1 MTNGS
6 YDRYTGSRDQASGLL
21 HFSGY
26 VETAKTRETS
36 LNNMRSALLLL
47 CGMLAYGQEA
57 PPTVFRSDVA
67 LLRVDV
73 QALDRDN
80 KPITGLQQTDFVL
93 TESGKPQQIRNFQ
106 SENMPLD
113 VVLLFDVSRSMR
125 PHVERIV
132 SAAHQALRV
141 LGRDDRVGIMVFD
154 RSSRVRLPFRS
165 NLDDVE
171 RELDSTVKRERFDG
185 GTDITRALF
194 DAATYVSREARP
206 TARRAIVILTDDQ
219 TESARERN
227 DEAVGRALARADA
240 VLSLL
245 LAPNAM
251 DYSQAGGPDPGSSS
265 PAGGQGRSQGRS
277 QGRGGRSGGMGGIGG
292 GGPMGGGGIWG
303 PSIPRQRYPQGGNGP
318 YGGGNARTKSA
329 GTPEIARAS
338 GGDDFSVDDAGAL
351 ETTLNRLRQR
361 YALHF
366 NSPDAPR
373 SIDVQLTEAAAR
385 RYPNAELRFRR
396 VSSGNE
402 PSPREPL
409 SVSRTAP
416 SRSPA
421 PRASAA
427 DEPESPRP
435 RRRPAVSEGSGP
447 AGPVIQL
454 EPPPLI

>member
-1 MTNGS
+1 
-6 YDRYTGSRDQASGLL
+6 
-21 HFSGY
+21 
-26 VETAKTRETS
+26 
-36 LNNMRSALLLL
+36 MRSALLLF
-47 CGMLAYGQEA
+47 CGVLGYGQEA
-57 PPTVFRSDVA
+57 PTVFRSDVA

-73 QALDRDN
+73 QALDRDK
-80 KPITGLQQTDFVL
+80 KPIAGLRETDFIL
-93 TESGKPQQIRNFQ
+93 TESGKTQQIRNFQ

-113 VVLLFDVSRSMR
+113 LVLLFDVSRSMR

-141 LGRDDRVGIMVFD
+141 LGKDDRVAIMVFN
-154 RSSRVRLPFRS
+154 RSSRVRLPFRA

-171 RELDSTVKRERFDG
+171 RELDQTVKKERFDG

-194 DAATYVSREARP
+194 DAAGYVGREARS

-219 TESARERN
+219 TERARERN
-227 DEAVGRALARADA
+227 DEGVGRALARADA
-240 VLSLL
+240 GLSLL

-251 DYSQAGGPDPGSSS
+251 DYSQGGGNGPGM
-265 PAGGQGRSQGRS
+265 
-277 QGRGGRSGGMGGIGG
+277 GRGGRGGRGG
-292 GGPMGGGGIWG
+292 MGGGGIWG
-303 PSIPRQRYPQGGNGP
+303 PTIPRQRYPQGNGGGMPGGNGP

-338 GGDDFSVDDAGAL
+338 GGDSFGVDDAGAL

-366 NSPDAPR
+366 NSPETPR
-373 SIDVQLTEAAAR
+373 AINVQLTEAAAR

-402 PSPREPL
+402 PTSREPV

-416 SRSPA
+416 SRSPD
-421 PRASAA
+421 PSRADVSDAA
-427 DEPESPRP
+427 DPPRP
-435 RRRPAVSEGSGP
+435 KHRPAVSEGGGP
-447 AGPVIQL
+447 AGPLIQP
-454 EPPPLI
+454 EPPPQIF

>member
-1 MTNGS
+1 
-6 YDRYTGSRDQASGLL
+6 
-21 HFSGY
+21 
-26 VETAKTRETS
+26 
-36 LNNMRSALLLL
+36 MRCALLLL
-47 CGMLAYGQEA
+47 CGVLAYGQEA
-57 PPTVFRSDVA
+57 PTVFRSDVA
-67 LLRVDV
+67 LQRVDV

-80 KPITGLQQTDFVL
+80 KPIVGLRETDFIL

-141 LGRDDRVGIMVFD
+141 LGKEDRVAIMVFD
-154 RSSRVRLPFRS
+154 RNSRVRLPFRA

-171 RELDSTVKRERFDG
+171 RELDQTVKKERFDG

-194 DAATYVSREARP
+194 DAAGYVGREARP

-227 DEAVGRALARADA
+227 DEVVGRALARADA

-251 DYSQAGGPDPGSSS
+251 DYSQG
-265 PAGGQGRSQGRS
+265 SQGGGNGPGMGG
-277 QGRGGRSGGMGGIGG
+277 GRGGRGGRGGMGGGGMGGI
-292 GGPMGGGGIWG
+292 WG
-303 PSIPRQRYPQGGNGP
+303 PTIPRQRYPQGNGGGMPGGNGP
-318 YGGGNARTKSA
+318 YGGGGTRTKSA

-366 NSPDAPR
+366 NSPETPR
-373 SIDVQLTEAAAR
+373 AIDVQLTEAAAR

-402 PSPREPL
+402 PSSREPV

-416 SRSPA
+416 SRAQSTSRP
-421 PRASAA
+421 SVS
-427 DEPESPRP
+427 DDTEIPRP
-435 RRRPAVSEGSGP
+435 KHRPAVSEGGGP
-447 AGPVIQL
+447 AGPLIQP
-454 EPPPLI
+454 EPPPQLL

>member
-1 MTNGS
+1 
-6 YDRYTGSRDQASGLL
+6 
-21 HFSGY
+21 
-26 VETAKTRETS
+26 
-36 LNNMRSALLLL
+36 MRIALLFV
-47 CGMLAYGQEA
+47 CGVLAWGQDTA
-57 PPTVFRSDVA
+57 PAVFRSDVA

-80 KPITGLQQTDFVL
+80 KPITGLRETDFVL
-93 TESGKPQQIRNFQ
+93 TESGKSQQIRNFQ

-141 LGRDDRVGIMVFD
+141 LGKDDRVAIMVFD
-154 RSSRVRLPFRS
+154 RNSKVRLPFRS

-171 RELDSTVKRERFDG
+171 RELDATVKKERFDG
-185 GTDITRALF
+185 GTDITRAVF
-194 DAATYVSREARP
+194 DAANYVGRDARP

-227 DEAVGRALARADA
+227 DIGVGRALAKADA

-251 DYSQAGGPDPGSSS
+251 DFNQSGSRGSGQDPGM
-265 PAGGQGRSQGRS
+265 GR
-277 QGRGGRSGGMGGIGG
+277 GRGGRGGGMGG
-292 GGPMGGGGIWG
+292 GPLGGIWG
-303 PSIPRQRYPQGGNGP
+303 PTIPGQRYPQGGNSGGQGGNGP
-318 YGGGNARTKSA
+318 YGTGNARTKSA

-338 GGDDFSVDDAGAL
+338 GGDDFSVDDASAL

-366 NSPDAPR
+366 NSPDTPR
-373 SIDVQLTEAAAR
+373 AIDVQLTEAAAR

-396 VSSGNE
+396 VSSGND
-402 PSPREPL
+402 SSSREPV

-416 SRSPA
+416 ARPTQ
-421 PRASAA
+421 RANSS
-427 DEPESPRP
+427 EETESPRP
-435 RRRPAVSEGSGP
+435 RRRPAVSEGGGP
-447 AGPVIQL
+447 AGPVIQP
-454 EPPPLI
+454 EPPPVF